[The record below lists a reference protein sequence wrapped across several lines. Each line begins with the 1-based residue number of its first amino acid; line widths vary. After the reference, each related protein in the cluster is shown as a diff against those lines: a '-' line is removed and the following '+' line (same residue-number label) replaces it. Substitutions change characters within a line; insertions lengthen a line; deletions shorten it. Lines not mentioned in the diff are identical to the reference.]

1 LVAHD
6 QDWELDTT
14 AIFQSLLPHS
24 GAGWDVTTRGSIR
37 DTQRT
42 GVAIRVTEEEGGTTT
57 TSTMIATMLVAEVE
71 EALATGSGL
80 EEAQFTIG
88 LDHARFDSFT
98 LSPKN

>member
-1 LVAHD
+1 M
-6 QDWELDTT
+6 
-14 AIFQSLLPHS
+14 
-24 GAGWDVTTRGSIR
+24 
-37 DTQRT
+37 
-42 GVAIRVTEEEGGTTT
+42 TEEEGGTTT
-57 TSTMIATMLVAEVE
+57 TSTMIATMLAAEAD